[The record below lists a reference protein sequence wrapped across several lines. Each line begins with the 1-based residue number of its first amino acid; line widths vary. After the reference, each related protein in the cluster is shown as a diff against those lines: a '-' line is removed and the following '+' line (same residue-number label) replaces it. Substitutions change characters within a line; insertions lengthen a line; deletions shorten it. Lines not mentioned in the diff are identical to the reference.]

1 MLVLILW
8 QDRHL
13 GWMERSINGEDI
25 KLRLEL
31 IILFA
36 AKAVPALSAR
46 HLAQKKPGCD
56 MSPASRLSAA
66 PAARSGMQLRA
77 PKPAAHDMAS
87 PGATP

>member
-1 MLVLILW
+1 
-8 QDRHL
+8 
-13 GWMERSINGEDI
+13 MERSTDGADI

-46 HLAQKKPGCD
+46 HLAQKKLGCD
-56 MSPASRLSAA
+56 MSPASQLSAA
-66 PAARSGMQLRA
+66 PAARNGMQLRA
-77 PKPAAHDMAS
+77 LKPAAHDMAS